1 MAVPDTPSR
10 VERVLNVLAYL
21 IDAGRALT
29 QEEVVAEV
37 SGYPSQKT
45 AYRRAFERDKEMLRA
60 MGVPVETETRPDGEI
75 GYRVRPESY
84 YLPDLDL
91 DDDETAALR
100 VAVSAV
106 GLGDRVGEGALLK
119 VGGIGGEHATPIASL
134 PLAPALGPLFEA
146 NRRRSVVT
154 FEHRGRERVVEPWA
168 LLSKWG
174 CWYVVGFDRDR
185 SGIRAFRADR
195 IGAEVDLGEPDAF
208 GVPDGFSPEDHL
220 RDEPWLFGE
229 AESVAV
235 RLLVDADHVAG
246 AVERLGGESIVER
259 RDSGDAVVEIAA
271 SDTAAIRS
279 YVLGFLE
286 HAEVLAPADLRAEII
301 AWLEAIAGRA
311 GDGAGEGEG
320 QG

>member
-1 MAVPDTPSR
+1 MAVSDTPSR

-37 SGYPSQKT
+37 PGYPSQKT

-60 MGVPVETETRPDGEI
+60 MGVPLETETRPDGEI
-75 GYRVRPESY
+75 GYRVRPERY

-91 DDDETAALR
+91 GDDETAALN

-119 VGGIGGEHATPIASL
+119 VGGLRGEPAPPIASL
-134 PLAPALGPLFEA
+134 PLAPALGPLFDA

-154 FEHRGRERVVEPWA
+154 FDHRGRERVVEPWA

-195 IGAEVDLGEPDAF
+195 IAAEVGIGEPGAF
-208 GVPDGFSPEDHL
+208 TVPDDFSPEDHL
-220 RDEPWLFGE
+220 RDEPWLFGDS
-229 AESVAV
+229 ESVVV
-235 RLLVDADHVAG
+235 RLLVDAGHVAG
-246 AVERLGGESIVER
+246 AVERLGEESISER
-259 RDSGDAVVEIAA
+259 RESGDAVVEITV

-286 HAEVLAPADLRAEII
+286 HAEVLEPPALRTEIVDWLDAIVSAGSSAER
-301 AWLEAIAGRA
+301 EGRP
-311 GDGAGEGEG
+311 
-320 QG
+320 